1 MQAVNTPPAA
11 MPPLADVLKSRE
23 VEDPVNLWM
32 HRPLAYAFCWLVY
45 RTPMT
50 PNQITAFAITLG
62 LSAAA
67 CWTHGSP
74 AAMVWGG
81 ALLWSSAIMDGADGI
96 LARAKRMQSAFG
108 RALDGMADWIV
119 ALASVAACFF
129 HLYEKGQ
136 GELLWLGAP
145 VVLLTIVQFNAYD
158 FYKELYV
165 HMTRLDK
172 RREGHTV
179 DEVSELRRSDTT
191 RNAAWYV
198 RIAMFFY
205 ADHTRAQEW
214 LVQHTNPQAAR
225 ILNEAQRGPEMA
237 DAYRAHNRLPMQP
250 WKALSTAPHAYL
262 FSIFGM
268 FDRLDLYLW
277 LRLLGMGALSLLA
290 LVLQRRAT
298 ARTVAAFQAQGWL
311 RAP

>member
-1 MQAVNTPPAA
+1 MQAIDSSAAA

-23 VEDPVNLWM
+23 VEDPVNLWL

-50 PNQITAFAITLG
+50 PNQVTALAIALG
-62 LSAAA
+62 LGAAA
-67 CWTHGSP
+67 AWVHGTP

-108 RALDGMADWIV
+108 RALDGVADWLV
-119 ALASVAACFF
+119 ALASVAACLF
-129 HLYEKGQ
+129 HLYER
-136 GELLWLGAP
+136 GERSLLLVAIP
-145 VVLLTIVQFNAYD
+145 VVLITIIQFNSYD

-179 DEVSELRRSDTT
+179 NELSELRRSETT
-191 RNAAWYV
+191 RSAPWYLRV
-198 RIAMFFY
+198 AMFFY
-205 ADHTRAQEW
+205 ADHTRAQEAI
-214 LVQHTNPQAAR
+214 VRQTNPRAAR
-225 ILNEAQRGPEMA
+225 LLIEAQRGPDHA
-237 DAYRAHNRLPMQP
+237 DTYRAHNRAPMQL

-277 LRLLGMGALSLLA
+277 LRLIGMGTLSLLA
-290 LVLQRRAT
+290 FGLQRRAT
-298 ARTVAAFQAQGWL
+298 RHTIAAFQARGWL
-311 RAP
+311 ATP

>member
-1 MQAVNTPPAA
+1 MQAIEPSSAV

-23 VEDPVNLWM
+23 VEDPVNLWL

-50 PNQITAFAITLG
+50 PNQVTALAIALG
-62 LSAAA
+62 LGAAA
-67 CWTHGSP
+67 AWVHGTP
-74 AAMVWGG
+74 AAMIWGG

-108 RALDGMADWIV
+108 RALDGVADWLV
-119 ALASVAACFF
+119 ALASVAACLF
-129 HLYEKGQ
+129 HLYEKG
-136 GELLWLGAP
+136 ERSLLLVAAP
-145 VVLLTIVQFNAYD
+145 VVLLTILQFNSYD

-179 DEVSELRRSDTT
+179 RELSELRRSETT
-191 RNAAWYV
+191 RSAAWYLRV
-198 RIAMFFY
+198 AMFFY
-205 ADHTRAQEW
+205 ADHTRAQEAI
-214 LVQHTNPQAAR
+214 VRHTNPRAAR
-225 ILNEAQRGPEMA
+225 LLTEAQRGPEPA
-237 DAYRAHNRLPMQP
+237 DTYRTHNRAPMQL

-277 LRLLGMGALSLLA
+277 LRLVGMGALSLLA
-290 LVLQRRAT
+290 LGLQRRAT
-298 ARTVAAFQAQGWL
+298 GHTIAAFQARSWL
-311 RAP
+311 PTP